1 VITDTP
7 SGRAGLPDRHNR
19 QPSALTQ
26 AISTEIVALYARVYG
41 HDRTTATTYINDNV
55 VLCVL
60 ENILTE
66 DEATLIDAGSSSD
79 VIDGRVA
86 FQTETE
92 DEFTAAV
99 ERLTHRRVVAF
110 MSANQSAP
118 GVAAELFFLDATP
131 LAAATSRT

>member
-1 VITDTP
+1 M
-7 SGRAGLPDRHNR
+7 
-19 QPSALTQ
+19 
-26 AISTEIVALYARVYG
+26 ALYARVYG

-66 DEATLIDAGSSSD
+66 DEALLIDAGSSGQ

-86 FQTETE
+86 FQTDTE
-92 DEFTAAV
+92 DEFTAAI
-99 ERLTHRRVVAF
+99 ERLTHRHVVAF
-110 MSANQSAP
+110 MSANQSTP

-131 LAAATSRT
+131 LATVTSLR

>member
-1 VITDTP
+1 MTGSAMPADHAEVGQAT
-7 SGRAGLPDRHNR
+7 REA
-19 QPSALTQ
+19 SALTR
-26 AISTEIVALYARVYG
+26 AISSEIVALYARVYG

-66 DEATLIDAGSSSD
+66 HEVTMIDAGSSTA

-86 FQTETE
+86 FQTDTQ
-92 DEFTAAV
+92 DEFTAAIEV
-99 ERLTHRRVVAF
+99 LTHRRVVAF
-110 MSANQSAP
+110 MSANQTTP

-131 LAAATSRT
+131 LAAASPT

>member
-1 VITDTP
+1 MTGSAMPADHAEVGQAT
-7 SGRAGLPDRHNR
+7 REA
-19 QPSALTQ
+19 SALTR
-26 AISTEIVALYARVYG
+26 AISSEIVALYARVYG

-66 DEATLIDAGSSSD
+66 AEATLIDAGSSAV

-86 FQTETE
+86 FQTDAQ

-131 LAAATSRT
+131 LAAATSLT